1 MLKSPRIGAVFFYV
15 SDLDRTEA
23 FYRDVIGL
31 ALDKMPDDG
40 SGRPWLIASIE
51 GNVDLLFFNGEV
63 RTGNSPILV
72 FNLESGGID
81 AVMAE
86 LAAAGTT
93 IVTPVS
99 HAPGGWSADF
109 ADPDGYTFSFYQ
121 TEAVPR

>member
-31 ALDKMPDDG
+31 SLQKQPDDG

-51 GNVDLLFFNGEV
+51 GNVDLLFFSGEV

-81 AVMAE
+81 AVMAD

>member
-31 ALDKMPDDG
+31 SLQKQPDDG
-40 SGRPWLIASIE
+40 GGRPWLMASIE

-81 AVMAE
+81 AVMAD

>member
-1 MLKSPRIGAVFFYV
+1 MLTSPRIGAVFFYV

-31 ALDKMPDDG
+31 SLERMPDDG
-40 SGRPWLIASIE
+40 SKNPWLIASIE
-51 GNVDLLFFNGEV
+51 GNVDLLFFTGEV

-72 FNLESGGID
+72 FNLDTGGID
-81 AVMAE
+81 AVIAE

-109 ADPDGYTFSFYQ
+109 ADPDGYNFSLFQ
-121 TEAVPR
+121 SETLPR

>member
-31 ALDKMPDDG
+31 SLQKQPDDG

-51 GNVDLLFFNGEV
+51 GNVDLLFFNGDV

-81 AVMAE
+81 AVMAD

-121 TEAVPR
+121 TEGVPR